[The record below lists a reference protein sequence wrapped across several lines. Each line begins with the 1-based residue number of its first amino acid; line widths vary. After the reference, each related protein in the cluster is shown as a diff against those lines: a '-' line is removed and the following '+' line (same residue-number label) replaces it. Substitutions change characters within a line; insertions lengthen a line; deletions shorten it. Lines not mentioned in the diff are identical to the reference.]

1 MKNVLILIFANIY
14 KLHKDIQKSIKMS
27 YFDMEKQII
36 IAIDNAILVVD
47 FTDNTIT
54 GDTFTVRNVLK
65 GWGLKWDSDNSVWTG
80 NRNKLKELC
89 YCYKLK

>member
-1 MKNVLILIFANIY
+1 
-14 KLHKDIQKSIKMS
+14 
-27 YFDMEKQII
+27 MEKQII

-65 GWGLKWDSDNSVWTG
+65 GWGLKWDSDNRAWTG
-80 NRNKLKELC
+80 NRDKLKELC
-89 YCYKLK
+89 YCYKLKQFTKFLKKFIKNLFTFCKMYSTIYL